1 MTADLSSLLDLYTR
15 IANAAWWLYAA
26 LLAAGATSVV
36 AGAGW
41 GAWRIARHYRNRAVR
56 RAARHRL
63 YARRYAIADE
73 RQGICWQANAGG
85 GDGWPV
91 DLDAQAALYAHID
104 AAERLDL
111 CELLWAMPAYDFIG
125 EEDPR

>member
-1 MTADLSSLLDLYTR
+1 MSDYVWSAVCFLVWFCSSPWHVTALV
-15 IANAAWWLYAA
+15 AVC
-26 LLAAGATSVV
+26 LAAVVWLGTRDPRDMRTEAAAIDAEENGAP
-36 AGAGW
+36 W
-41 GAWRIARHYRNRAVR
+41 
-56 RAARHRL
+56 
-63 YARRYAIADE
+63 AD
-73 RQGICWQANAGG
+73 NAGG

-91 DLDAQAALYAHID
+91 DIDAQAALYAHID